1 MATWPPTLADLKVEL
16 RVEDQRD
23 DPVMARKLAA
33 AISYVERVKADPDL
47 GYFVPPHDVGSL
59 VEGTLLLAS
68 RLYARRNSPDGLVA
82 MGELGSTN
90 VPGFD
95 ADIDRAL
102 EIGRYGGSFTV

>member
-16 RVEDQRD
+16 RAEDQRD

-33 AISYVERVKADPDL
+33 AIAFVERVKTDPDL
-47 GYFVPPHDVGSL
+47 GYFVPGYNVGDL
-59 VEGTLLLAS
+59 VEGTLLLAA
-68 RLYARRNSPDGLVA
+68 RLYARRNSPDGLIA

-95 ADIDRAL
+95 ADIDRML
-102 EIGRYGGSFTV
+102 EIGRYGGSIIV